1 MPQEPEQA
9 MPPKP
14 LQEAIDWLVKLRDES
29 LSEADSHAFADW
41 LTQDIAHAEAFAKA
55 ERLFDNMVLAAQ
67 LPLSATTNN
76 SKETRNK
83 LLSPTVRQAFMPLRV
98 HRERNQSITVRPES
112 APQAL
117 PSVVEGLNQNAQIGQ
132 NHLVKTS
139 PQRNYR
145 PWLAIPFALA
155 AAWLFAVT
163 LVLPSQ
169 SHLIDRYFSDY
180 HTNTGEIRDI
190 QLADGSHIL
199 LNTDTAVSVDYQT
212 NKRQI
217 TLHHGQARFTVAKDA
232 QRPFEVQ
239 TDKLHVRAL
248 GTVFDI
254 YKKAADDISVTV
266 QEHSVA
272 AWVQTENQGQPTQ
285 VKVQEGQQ
293 LTYHVDGT
301 LQPPS
306 TIDLAQASAWQQ
318 RRLFINDRPLSE
330 LIAELGRY
338 RVGRIF
344 LADAQL
350 LNLHV
355 TGVFSLD
362 NPDEVLARVRK
373 ILSLQETR
381 LGSWWVVLH
390 R

>member
-1 MPQEPEQA
+1 MPQDSEQN
-9 MPPKP
+9 KP
-14 LQEAIDWLVKLRDES
+14 SKSLQEAIDWLVKLRDEN

-41 LTQDIAHAEAFAKA
+41 LTEDVAHADAFAKA

-67 LPLSATTNN
+67 LPLSAATNN
-76 SKETRNK
+76 PN
-83 LLSPTVRQAFMPLRV
+83 
-98 HRERNQSITVRPES
+98 
-112 APQAL
+112 APV
-117 PSVVEGLNQNAQIGQ
+117 SQ
-132 NHLVKTS
+132 NHPVKTS
-139 PQRNYR
+139 PQRHYR
-145 PWLAIPFALA
+145 PWLALPLALA

-169 SHLIDRYFSDY
+169 SHLFDRYFSDY

-199 LNTDTAVSVDYQT
+199 LNTDSAVSVDYQT

-217 TLHHGQARFTVAKDA
+217 TLHHGQARFAVAKDA
-232 QRPFEVQ
+232 IRPFEVK
-239 TDKLHVRAL
+239 TDNLNVRAL

>member
-1 MPQEPEQA
+1 MSQDLRHTKPS
-9 MPPKP
+9 KP

-41 LTQDIAHAEAFAKA
+41 LTQDVSHADAFAKA
-55 ERLFDNMVLAAQ
+55 ELLFDNMVMAAH
-67 LPLSATTNN
+67 LPLSSSAN
-76 SKETRNK
+76 SRKVASKNLK
-83 LLSPTVRQAFMPLRV
+83 SPFSLREKVGMRGLKSIIYNPPPSPLP
-98 HRERNQSITVRPES
+98 EGEGIFKDSLNTQIT
-112 APQAL
+112 
-117 PSVVEGLNQNAQIGQ
+117 Q

-145 PWLAIPFALA
+145 PWLTLPLALA
-155 AAWLFAVT
+155 TAWLFAVT

-169 SHLIDRYFSDY
+169 SHLLDSYFSDY
-180 HTNTGEIRDI
+180 YTNTGEIRDI

-217 TLHHGQARFTVAKDA
+217 TLHHGQVRFTVAKDA

-239 TDKLHVRAL
+239 TDRLNVRAL

-254 YKKAADDISVTV
+254 YKKAADNISVTV
-266 QEHSVA
+266 QEHAVA
-272 AWVQTENQGQPTQ
+272 AWVQAESQTEVQ
-285 VKVQEGQQ
+285 VQAGQQ
-293 LTYHVDGT
+293 LIYNAGEV
-301 LQPPS
+301 LKPPS
-306 TIDLAQASAWQQ
+306 ATDLAQSAAWQQ

-381 LGSWWVVLH
+381 LGPWWVVLH
-390 R
+390 RN

>member
-1 MPQEPEQA
+1 MPQDPKQTK
-9 MPPKP
+9 PPKP
-14 LQEAIDWLVKLRDES
+14 LEEAIDWLVKLRGEN
-29 LSEADSHAFADW
+29 LSDADSHAFADW
-41 LTQDIAHAEAFAKA
+41 LTQDSTHADAFAKA

-67 LPLSATTNN
+67 LP
-76 SKETRNK
+76 
-83 LLSPTVRQAFMPLRV
+83 
-98 HRERNQSITVRPES
+98 TVRPE
-112 APQAL
+112 L
-117 PSVVEGLNQNAQIGQ
+117 VEGHFLDAPA
-132 NHLVKTS
+132 KTP
-139 PQRNYR
+139 PQRNHR
-145 PWLAIPFALA
+145 PWLALPLALA

-169 SHLIDRYFSDY
+169 ARLLGSYFSDY

-199 LNTDTAVSVDYQT
+199 LNTGTAVSVDYQA

-217 TLHHGQARFTVAKDA
+217 TLHHGQARFTVVKDA
-232 QRPFEVQ
+232 LRPFEVQ
-239 TDKLHVRAL
+239 TDKLGVRAL

-254 YKKAADDISVTV
+254 YKKAADDINVTV
-266 QEHSVA
+266 QEHAVA
-272 AWVQTENQGQPTQ
+272 AWVQEENQVQPAQ
-285 VKVQEGQQ
+285 VRINEGQQ
-293 LTYHVDGT
+293 LAYHADGV

-306 TIDLAQASAWQQ
+306 AIDLAQSSAWQE
-318 RRLFINDRPLSE
+318 RRLFINDRPLNE

-350 LNLHV
+350 KNLHV

-381 LGSWWVVLH
+381 LGPWWVLLH

>member
-1 MPQEPEQA
+1 MSQDLKHT
-9 MPPKP
+9 KP
-14 LQEAIDWLVKLRDES
+14 AKSLQEAIDWLVKLRGEN
-29 LSEADSHAFADW
+29 LSDAESHAFADW
-41 LTQDIAHAEAFAKA
+41 LTQDVAHADAFAKA

-67 LPLSATTNN
+67 LPLSATTN
-76 SKETRNK
+76 
-83 LLSPTVRQAFMPLRV
+83 SPNTPVRQNESVKTVRQP
-98 HRERNQSITVRPES
+98 
-112 APQAL
+112 
-117 PSVVEGLNQNAQIGQ
+117 
-132 NHLVKTS
+132 
-139 PQRNYR
+139 NYR
-145 PWLAIPFALA
+145 PWLTLPFTLA
-155 AAWLFAVT
+155 AVWLFAVT

-169 SHLIDRYFSDY
+169 TYLSDIYFSDY

-199 LNTDTAVSVDYQT
+199 LDTDSAVSVDYQT

-217 TLHHGQARFTVAKDA
+217 ILHHGQARFTVAKDA
-232 QRPFEVQ
+232 QRPFVAQ
-239 TDKLHVRAL
+239 TDKLNVRAL

-266 QEHSVA
+266 QEHAVA
-272 AWVQTENQGQPTQ
+272 AWIQVDNLGQPIQTQ
-285 VKVQEGQQ
+285 IQAGQQ
-293 LTYHVDGT
+293 LTYHADGA
-301 LQPPS
+301 LQAPS
-306 TIDLAQASAWQQ
+306 AIDLAQASAWQQ

-338 RVGRIF
+338 RTGRIF

-350 LNLHV
+350 KNLHV

-381 LGSWWVVLH
+381 LGPWWVVLH

>member
-1 MPQEPEQA
+1 MPQDLKHTK
-9 MPPKP
+9 PPKS
-14 LQEAIDWLVKLRDES
+14 LQEAIDWLVKLRDEN
-29 LSEADSHAFADW
+29 LSDAECHAFADW
-41 LTQDIAHAEAFAKA
+41 LTQDAAHADAFAKA

-67 LPLSATTNN
+67 LP
-76 SKETRNK
+76 
-83 LLSPTVRQAFMPLRV
+83 TVRLYILKVPSA
-98 HRERNQSITVRPES
+98 PEGTEL

-117 PSVVEGLNQNAQIGQ
+117 PSVVEGLNQGSSNAQIGQ
-132 NHLVKTS
+132 NHLAKTS

-145 PWLAIPFALA
+145 RWLALPFALA

-163 LVLPSQ
+163 LVLPYQ
-169 SHLIDRYFSDY
+169 AHLSDRYFSDY
-180 HTNTGEIRDI
+180 HTNTGEIQDI
-190 QLADGSHIL
+190 PLADGSHLL
-199 LNTDTAVSVDYQT
+199 LNTNTAVSVDYQT

-239 TDKLHVRAL
+239 TDSLNVRAL

-254 YKKAADDISVTV
+254 YKKTANDISVTV
-266 QEHSVA
+266 QEHAVA
-272 AWVQTENQGQPTQ
+272 AWVQAENLGQPIQTQ
-285 VKVQEGQQ
+285 IQAGQQ
-293 LTYHVDGT
+293 LTYHADGA
-301 LQPPS
+301 LQAPS
-306 TIDLAQASAWQQ
+306 SIDLAQASAWQQ

-350 LNLHV
+350 KGLHV

-362 NPDEVLARVRK
+362 NPGAVLARVRK

-381 LGSWWVVLH
+381 LGPWWVVLH
-390 R
+390 H

>member
-1 MPQEPEQA
+1 MSQDLKHT
-9 MPPKP
+9 KP
-14 LQEAIDWLVKLRDES
+14 SKSLQEAIDWLVKLRDEN
-29 LSEADSHAFADW
+29 LSDAESHAFADW
-41 LTQDIAHAEAFAKA
+41 LTQDIVHAEAFAKA

-67 LPLSATTNN
+67 F
-76 SKETRNK
+76 
-83 LLSPTVRQAFMPLRV
+83 PTVHLYV
-98 HRERNQSITVRPES
+98 PEGTEL
-112 APQAL
+112 APQGL
-117 PSVVEGLNQNAQIGQ
+117 PSVVEGLNQSFPNAQIRQ
-132 NHLVKTS
+132 YQPVKTF
-139 PQRNYR
+139 PNRNYR
-145 PWLAIPFALA
+145 PWLALPLALA

-169 SHLIDRYFSDY
+169 SHLLDGYFSDY

-190 QLADGSHIL
+190 QLADGSHVL
-199 LNTDTAVSVDYQT
+199 LNTGTAVSVDYQT

-217 TLHHGQARFTVAKDA
+217 TLHHGQVRFTVAKEA
-232 QRPFEVQ
+232 RPFEVQ
-239 TDKLHVRAL
+239 TDKLYVRAL
-248 GTVFDI
+248 GTVFEI
-254 YKKAADDISVTV
+254 YKKAADNISVTV
-266 QEHSVA
+266 QEHAIA
-272 AWVQTENQGQPTQ
+272 AWVQEEKQGQSTQ
-285 VKVQEGQQ
+285 VQIQEGQQ
-293 LTYHVDGT
+293 LTYHADGT

-306 TIDLAQASAWQQ
+306 AIDLAQASAWQQ

-381 LGSWWVVLH
+381 LGHWWVVLH